1 MSYGDY
7 CNRLFCSCVLSIL
20 ALTWS
25 EATGDLAL
33 LFWCLPPSRLRAASS
48 FFFPQLNYSMR
59 KSRARVCLVLILSYD
74 VVFCTI
80 AGWDKNFTD
89 FKRKGGLQEVYPP
102 SRPSLIFS
110 PIFLMLMSR
119 ERNEI
124 RGRIE
129 MGIWVS
135 SRLSTTIKH
144 KAFDYHTEQQKQHS
158 NSR

>member
-7 CNRLFCSCVLSIL
+7 CNRQFCSCVLSIL
-20 ALTWS
+20 ALTGS

-33 LFWCLPPSRLRAASS
+33 LFWCLPPSRLGAASYFS
-48 FFFPQLNYSMR
+48 FHNWIIPCVNH
-59 KSRARVCLVLILSYD
+59 ARVCLVLIPSYH
-74 VVFCTI
+74 VVFCNIT
-80 AGWDKNFTD
+80 GWDKNFTD
-89 FKRKGGLQEVYPP
+89 FKRKGGLQAVYPP

-119 ERNEI
+119 ARNEI
-124 RGRIE
+124 RGRLE
-129 MGIWVS
+129 RGIWVS

-144 KAFDYHTEQQKQHS
+144 KAFDYHTEQLKEHS